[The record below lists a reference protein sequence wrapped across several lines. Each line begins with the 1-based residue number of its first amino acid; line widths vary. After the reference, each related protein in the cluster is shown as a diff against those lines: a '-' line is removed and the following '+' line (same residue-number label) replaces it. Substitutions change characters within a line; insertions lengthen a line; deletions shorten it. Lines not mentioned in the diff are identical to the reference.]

1 MGAISSIRL
10 LRTGAFASLHIGWW
24 YVATAS
30 VAVFLFSLWYS
41 HDLYLTV
48 CDGEGC
54 SLFQLSGK
62 EAADLSGVGITVQ
75 LYASV
80 VTVLIALQFLTFFA
94 IGGYLYY
101 YGRRDA
107 VAVFTSLLLISTGV
121 SLGAQPEA
129 IAASPDVASHYHW
142 LGFAGAS
149 YLFFAFLYPDGQFHP
164 RWTIVPATI
173 GLLGTV
179 GMYAFKGSFADP
191 NAWPGGLRTTM
202 FLGIHAMLAASQI
215 YRYRR
220 TSTDDQRRQ
229 TRWFVVSLAF
239 FVGAVAFS
247 TALQNIEHGV
257 GKLATWVGFYGGLLF
272 MPFAVGISV
281 LEARL
286 RSMSVLFNRTVIYVL
301 MSFFIVCAYIFTVGV
316 LGLAMNQSVS
326 AVVALGATGVS
337 AMLFQPIRDR
347 LQHGVNRLAYGAR
360 EEPYEVLSQ
369 LTRQLEASFA
379 NASVLPIVVER
390 VATAL
395 RLPYAA
401 IEPEREGGPVEPIAS
416 YGRRGKVTSDI
427 PLVIEG
433 ERVGTLVLGVS
444 HWRDTLPPGGQVL
457 LDDLVRH
464 VAIAVRAERLWGELR
479 QTRERLVTAR
489 EEERRR
495 LQKDLHDGLGAS
507 LAAIGLKLD
516 RMRRTFSLAR
526 ETEEAVDDVQMQ
538 LKETIV
544 GLRRL
549 VYSLRPLELDELGF
563 ALALRELQ
571 YQFADQPVRI
581 TVVVEE
587 GLPSLSA
594 AVEVTAY
601 RIVQECISNAIRH
614 SGASRCSVQ
623 ARVEGDRLIVE
634 VEDDG
639 VGMPAEPRTG
649 IGLRSIRERAQEVG
663 GSLLLRSTPNEGTS
677 VLVTIPIREGLAHG

>member
-1 MGAISSIRL
+1 MGTIKPIRF
-10 LRTGAFASLHIGWW
+10 LRTGAFACLHIGWW

-41 HDLYLTV
+41 YDLYLTV
-48 CDGEGC
+48 CEGAGC
-54 SLFQLSGK
+54 SIFQLSSK
-62 EAADLSGVGITVQ
+62 EAADLSGIGISVQ
-75 LYASV
+75 LYAAV
-80 VTVLIALQFLTFFA
+80 VTILIALQFLTFFA
-94 IGGYLYY
+94 IGGYLCY
-101 YGRRDA
+101 YGRKDV
-107 VAVFTSLLLISTGV
+107 VAVFVSLLLISTGV

-129 IAASPDVASHYHW
+129 IAASPNVASHYHW
-142 LGFAGAS
+142 LGFAGYS
-149 YLFFAFLYPDGQFHP
+149 YLFFAFLYPDGRFHP
-164 RWTIVPATI
+164 RWMIVPATI
-173 GLLGTV
+173 GLIGTV
-179 GMYAFKGSFADP
+179 GMYAFEGSFLDP
-191 NAWPGGLRTTM
+191 NVWPIQLRTVT

-229 TRWFVVSLAF
+229 TRWFVVSLAI
-239 FVGAVAFS
+239 FVGAVGFS
-247 TALQNIEHGV
+247 LSLQNVEHGV
-257 GKLATWVGFYGGLLF
+257 VKLATWVGFYGGLLF
-272 MPFAVGISV
+272 MPFAVGMSV

-301 MSFFIVCAYIFTVGV
+301 MSFFIVCAYILTVGV
-316 LGLAMNQSVS
+316 LGLAMNQNAS

-347 LQHGVNRLAYGAR
+347 LQRGVNRLVYGAR
-360 EEPYEVLSQ
+360 EEPYEVISQ

-395 RLPYAA
+395 RIPYAA
-401 IEPEREGGPVEPIAS
+401 IEPERVEGTVEPIAS
-416 YGRRGKVTSDI
+416 YGRRGKVTSDV
-427 PLVIEG
+427 PLVLEG

-444 HWRDTLPPGGQVL
+444 NWRDALPPGGHML

-464 VAIAVRAERLWGELR
+464 VAIAVRAERLWGELQ

-489 EEERRR
+489 EEERSR

-507 LAAIGLKLD
+507 LAAIGLKFD
-516 RMRRTFSLAR
+516 QIRRTFPLAR
-526 ETEEAVDDVQMQ
+526 ELEEAIADMQMQ
-538 LKETIV
+538 LKETIG

-571 YQFADQPVRI
+571 YQFINQPVRI
-581 TVVVEE
+581 TVEVEE
-587 GLPSLSA
+587 HLPTMSA

-614 SGASRCSVQ
+614 SNATRCSVQ
-623 ARVEGDRLIVE
+623 TRVEGDRLIVE
-634 VEDDG
+634 VSDDG
-639 VGMPAEPRTG
+639 VGMPAEPRAG
-649 IGLRSIRERAQEVG
+649 IGLRSVKERAQEVG
-663 GSLLLRSTPNEGTS
+663 GSLLLRSKPNEGTS
-677 VLVTIPIREGLAHG
+677 VLVTIPIREGSGHG